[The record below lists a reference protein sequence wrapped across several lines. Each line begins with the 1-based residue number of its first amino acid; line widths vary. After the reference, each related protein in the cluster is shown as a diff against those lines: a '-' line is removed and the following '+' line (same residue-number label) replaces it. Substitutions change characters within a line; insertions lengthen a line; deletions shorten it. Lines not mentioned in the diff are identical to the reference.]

1 MSRYSLVSRSL
12 SHRQGVSVSGFG
24 VNQELRVE
32 GRGYDAYVST
42 NRRQLK
48 RSSMDF
54 LKRIRNA
61 VLIIV
66 AVCAF
71 THSLS
76 AQTTPTSV
84 WGATVNGLQLS
95 LSLDPSTEPSSHT
108 PAITLSLRNV
118 GTDDLTVALGT
129 GCGPMPPL
137 AVELDVIGSSP
148 RETFRD
154 LGSGS
159 CAGVVWNFTKSLPP
173 GASFSIPLMLYSY
186 RTKREVFGRT
196 IDEGWQ
202 PGGTYILQAVLKIPN
217 TSPQVGYWEGT
228 VTSNQ
233 LEVHFPTP

>member
-1 MSRYSLVSRSL
+1 
-12 SHRQGVSVSGFG
+12 
-24 VNQELRVE
+24 
-32 GRGYDAYVST
+32 
-42 NRRQLK
+42 
-48 RSSMDF
+48 MDF

-61 VLIIV
+61 ILIIIV

-95 LSLDPSTEPSSHT
+95 LSLDPSTEPSSRT

-129 GCGPMPPL
+129 GCGPMSPL

-148 RETFRD
+148 RGTFRDSSGISRFRD
-154 LGSGS
+154 LGAGG
-159 CAGVVWNFTKSLPP
+159 CAGVVWNFTKTLLP
-173 GASFSIPLMLYSY
+173 GASFSTPLMLYSY

-202 PGGTYILQAVLKIPN
+202 PGGTYTLQAVLKIPN
-217 TSPQVGYWEGT
+217 ASPQVGYWEGT